1 MMVDTSLSLLC
12 WELGTLFSLG
22 ISSIFGGVLLAVPF
36 VFLLRYSLL
45 IGTFREEPTFS
56 NLVNAEKMQL
66 MFWRA
71 AGTYLAFVLAMI
83 LLLFILAYAG
93 VMSVADF

>member
-1 MMVDTSLSLLC
+1 MERPLV
-12 WELGTLFSLG
+12 
-22 ISSIFGGVLLAVPF
+22 VK
-36 VFLLRYSLL
+36 LL
-45 IGTFREEPTFS
+45 IEHGRNEDEKH
-56 NLVNAEKMQL
+56 EKMQL